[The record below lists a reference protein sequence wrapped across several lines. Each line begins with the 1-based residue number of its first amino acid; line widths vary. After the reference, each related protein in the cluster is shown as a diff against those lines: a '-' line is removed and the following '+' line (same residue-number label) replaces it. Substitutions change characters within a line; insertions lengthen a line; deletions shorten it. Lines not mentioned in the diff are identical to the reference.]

1 MAKII
6 PLQVSQRAGTG
17 RAAVKALRRSGQVP
31 GILYGKTK
39 DTPVRSRAIAID
51 AKKLGALLHSSSSEN
66 VLVDV
71 ELTDGAGKKV
81 DSHLALLLDVQ
92 HHPLEDYIVHVDLH
106 EIVQDEILHA
116 EVPLISEGEPVGV
129 KTGGG
134 LLETML
140 RHVRVACLPR
150 DLPELITVDVSHLE
164 IGHSVHVRELKLPPN
179 VTVTNPPELPVFS
192 VFAPKEEVVEVVTE
206 VVQPE
211 VIKEKKVDE
220 ADAAPDAKGGKS
232 DSRGGKPDAKS
243 AGGKPDAKAAGGAKP
258 DAKAAAKPEGK
269 K

>member
-1 MAKII
+1 MAKTI

-31 GILYGKTK
+31 GVLYGKTK
-39 DTPVRSRAIAID
+39 DTPVRSRAISID

-71 ELTDGAGKKV
+71 ELTDGAGAKV

-92 HHPLEDYIVHVDLH
+92 HHPLEDYIIHIDLH

-116 EVPLISEGEPVGV
+116 EVPVTSEGEPVGV

-140 RHVRVACLPR
+140 RSIRVACLPR
-150 DLPELITVDVSHLE
+150 DLPDMIVVDVSHLE
-164 IGHSVHVRELKLPPN
+164 IGHSVHVSELKLPAG
-179 VTVTNPPELPVFS
+179 VTVTNPAELPVFS
-192 VFAPKEEVVEVVTE
+192 VFAPKEETAEVATTE
-206 VVQPE
+206 ITQPE

-220 ADAAPDAKGGKS
+220 AAPAADAKGGK
-232 DSRGGKPDAKS
+232 GDAKG
-243 AGGKPDAKAAGGAKP
+243 APKAEAKK
-258 DAKAAAKPEGK
+258 
-269 K
+269 